1 MSSHRLCGFALALC
15 GVAGPAACGDP
26 LTSCEQSVL
35 PTCDAR
41 EADCQRA
48 LHEHVACARG
58 VAAGEDVPTFS
69 FLTPAEFA
77 ARYDVSTSLP
87 AEMVQCLEIMEL
99 WPLGPVNDPL
109 DATAVFD
116 PDFRAVVVA
125 DGAAVSSILGPVVQA
140 QRDAELG
147 GFAAWRLEH
156 GATFDQASA
165 LDALF
170 AGEGRLFGDVAAFKT
185 TPRDDAA
192 LRELVD
198 TRLEDYDDAVR
209 DLYAYARSDSY
220 NLPQVDRH
228 FPAIGAR
235 FALKTYLAQQPGA
248 LEEAYARPVRSGAEL
263 IRGRL
268 TDTPP
273 VEPQATATVPSSYT
287 LRETERLGAWAY
299 YSLLARLDPPS
310 PPQPYEEVN
319 DVEPQRFADVAGRWA
334 GDRFDCY
341 ADAISGTPL
350 VVWDLAFDPTVEL
363 GPFQI
368 TESTLATWRWVERED
383 SLTLVVGLDQ
393 AVVQSIVDGL

>member
-15 GVAGPAACGDP
+15 GVAGPAACGEP

-41 EADCQRA
+41 EVDCQRA

-58 VAAGEDVPTFS
+58 VAAGEDAPTFS
-69 FLTPAEFA
+69 FLTPAEFD
-77 ARYDVSTSLP
+77 ARYGASTSLP
-87 AEMVQCLEIMEL
+87 AEMVQCLEIAEL
-99 WPLGPVNDPL
+99 WPFKPANDPQGT
-109 DATAVFD
+109 TALFD
-116 PDFRAVVVA
+116 PDFRAVVVV
-125 DGAAVSSILGPVVQA
+125 DGTAASSILGAVAQA

-147 GFAAWRLEH
+147 GFAAWRSEH
-156 GATFDQASA
+156 AATIDQASA

-248 LEEAYARPVRSGAEL
+248 LEEAYARPVRSAAEL

-273 VEPQATATVPSSYT
+273 AGPPATATVPSSYT
-287 LRETERLGAWAY
+287 LRGTERLGAWAY
-299 YSLLARLDPPS
+299 YSLLARLDPPP
-310 PPQPYEEVN
+310 PPQPYMEVT
-319 DVEPQRFADVAGRWA
+319 DVEPQRFGDVAGRWA

-341 ADAISGTPL
+341 ADAINGTPL

-363 GPFQI
+363 APFEI
-368 TESTLATWRWVERED
+368 TEPTIATWRWVERED
-383 SLTLVVGLDQ
+383 SLTLVVGLDE
-393 AVVQSIVDGL
+393 ALVRSIVDGL